1 MKLNVALIYG
11 GEGFE
16 HEISLVGAKNLSG
29 MINALRYSVIHV
41 LISKSGEW
49 FIEKEGEKIPVFPA
63 LLGGRS
69 GLFANGKSI
78 PVDVA
83 IPLLHGDLG
92 EDGVIQGALRA
103 AHIKFVGCGLLAG
116 ALCADKIAAKLIS
129 DALRIPT
136 AKWTFSSDENA
147 ENALAI
153 AEATLRYPMFIKPS
167 ALGSSIGISRVT
179 DRKSFIEGYKKAR
192 LLCERVLIEE
202 AVFVKCELEC
212 AYMHADGKHHY
223 RIGQILSGGE
233 FYDYDKKYR
242 IETKTEAAFSNE
254 KIAEAVINLADK
266 LRCAIGVKQLSR
278 FDFFLAED
286 GSILFNEINTFP
298 GMTKT
303 SLYPSLTVK
312 MGFSEGEFINRL
324 ISEALI

>member
-69 GLFANGKSI
+69 GLFANGKII

-103 AHIKFVGCGLLAG
+103 AHIKFVGCDLLAG
-116 ALCADKIAAKLIS
+116 ALAGGQGGIVGLV
-129 DALRIPT
+129 
-136 AKWTFSSDENA
+136 NA
-147 ENALAI
+147 GHAGDVLLGDHQHMGGCLGI
-153 AEATLRYPMFIKPS
+153 DVAEGVDLLVLVN
-167 ALGSSIGISRVT
+167 LGGGDVT
-179 DRKSFIEGYKKAR
+179 GD
-192 LLCERVLIEE
+192 
-202 AVFVKCELEC
+202 
-212 AYMHADGKHHY
+212 D
-223 RIGQILSGGE
+223 
-233 FYDYDKKYR
+233 
-242 IETKTEAAFSNE
+242 
-254 KIAEAVINLADK
+254 
-266 LRCAIGVKQLSR
+266 
-278 FDFFLAED
+278 LAEKTVVHGE
-286 GSILFNEINTFP
+286 GSFLIPWL
-298 GMTKT
+298 
-303 SLYPSLTVK
+303 SVK
-312 MGFSEGEFINRL
+312 K
-324 ISEALI
+324 